1 MYQDIKV
8 LISNRNYDGVADKV
22 RAAIFMLPVDEG
34 EVREA
39 LGNECI
45 DSGNYSF
52 EFIDAYSSCKFFNL
66 ETLEDLN
73 NVYYRIKR
81 LYDTY
86 PDFPDMDSAG
96 KVRSEGD
103 DMVPFD
109 YIIDFFD
116 TLKVVYDDDDEAAPF
131 DEYVDCFVFY
141 GNDRV
146 FIMPC

>member
-8 LISNRNYDGVADKV
+8 LIVNRNYNCVADKA
-22 RAAIFMLPVDEG
+22 RAVIFTLPVDEE

-45 DSGNYSF
+45 DSNNYSF
-52 EFIDAYSSCKFFNL
+52 EFIDAYSACKFFDL

-73 NVYYRIKR
+73 SVYYKIKR

-86 PDFPDMDSAG
+86 PDFPDIDSKS
-96 KVRSEGD
+96 KVCSEGD
-103 DMVPFD
+103 YMVSFD

-116 TLKVVYDDDDEAAPF
+116 TLKVVSKDDYEAAPF
-131 DEYVDCFVFY
+131 DEYGNCFVFY